1 MPLPAS
7 RFLLRAKQLEIE
19 SVRNLAS
26 RAELATTV
34 GQLVQV
40 LQRERGA
47 STVFLASQGQQLAD
61 LRDQAREM
69 AQPLADRLRA
79 QFDEQLQ
86 PNRCAT
92 ARIMALTAWVLMDL
106 TALDTLRQQVD
117 QAQIGALDC
126 IAAFSRIIAGLV
138 ELVAQLADPTIH
150 PGVSRRL
157 VAYVHLVQG
166 KEAAGQERA
175 LGGLLFASGLA
186 SDPQQQRLAHLI
198 EAQDRNL
205 TVFAEFADDGL
216 KAQWDRLQLTPQVA
230 QLERLRR
237 TLCSARPG
245 TALDTELTNRWFDI
259 TSERITNL
267 WQLETE
273 LVQGLRFYCANQL
286 ETLEQE
292 LADTEGLMQRLR
304 EHPPAHADA
313 VSAFFSQDEPP
324 PRAPTLPAANAQA
337 LSSMVEQ
344 LQAQGA
350 RLARMEIEL
359 EAAKRA
365 LHERKVIERAKGVL
379 MARLGMTEETAFRT
393 LQKTAMDQNR
403 RLLDIAEATLALPD
417 LAFARPA
424 GDPTAH

>member
-34 GQLVQV
+34 GQLVQA

-47 STVFLASQGQQLAD
+47 STVFLASHGQQLAD
-61 LRDQAREM
+61 LKAQAREL
-69 AQPLADRLRA
+69 AEPLADRLHA

-86 PNRCAT
+86 PTRCAT

-106 TALDTLRQQVD
+106 ASLDTLRQQVD

-198 EAQDRNL
+198 EAQERNL
-205 TVFAEFADDGL
+205 GVFAEFADDGL

-245 TALDTELTNRWFDI
+245 AALDTELANRWFDI
-259 TSERITNL
+259 TSERITDL

-292 LADTEGLMQRLR
+292 LADTEGLMQGLR
-304 EHPPAHADA
+304 EHPPAHAGA
-313 VSAFFSQDEPP
+313 VSAFFSQDTPP
-324 PRAPTLPAANAQA
+324 PMAPTLPAADTQA

-350 RLARMEIEL
+350 RLARMEMEL

-379 MARLGMTEETAFRT
+379 MSRLSMTEETAFRA

-403 RLLDIAEATLALPD
+403 RLLDVAEATLSLPD
-417 LAFARPA
+417 LAFARVPPA
-424 GDPTAH
+424 PGR